1 MPDSTLA
8 SLPLVAG
15 AVAAVL
21 YLARLGIKAF
31 RRFLKVSD
39 LILGNPDE
47 QVPSL
52 DTRLRLIEHELKPNS
67 GLSLR
72 DSVDRIERALQDHLR
87 G

>member
-1 MPDSTLA
+1 MADSTLA
-8 SLPLVAG
+8 TLPLVAA

-21 YLARLGIKAF
+21 YLARIGIKAF

-39 LILGNPDE
+39 LILGNPE
-47 QVPSL
+47 EEMPSL
-52 DTRLRLIEHELKPNS
+52 DARLRLIEHELKPNS

-72 DSVDRIERALQDHLR
+72 DSVDRIEKALQDHLQ